1 MSAENKTAIIQTAGR
16 QTFLNRA
23 GAGKDQAILFL
34 HGSGPGATGW
44 SNWQYALPALG
55 EHFDCLV
62 PDLIGFGESDH
73 PNPPPTR
80 IQDWMRLWIDQQ
92 LALLDE
98 LKLDKVHLVG
108 NSMGGAIA
116 LPLLMEAPQRFDKVV
131 LMGPIGAPC
140 RLSPGLDRLWGFYN
154 DPSPRTMAQVITW
167 FAYDASILSGRLEA
181 IAQARFEAAMQPDV
195 RRSFE
200 AMFPAPRQK
209 LLDELVVP
217 DIALSRMQHSI
228 LLIHGRDDAIVPL
241 ETSLYLVQ
249 RLPNVQLHVYGQCSH
264 WTQIERSQSFHRLLL
279 DFFTGQ
285 M

>member
-1 MSAENKTAIIQTAGR
+1 MAAENKTATIKTAGGA
-16 QTFLNRA
+16 TFLNRA
-23 GAGKDQAILFL
+23 GAGKDEAVLFL

-55 EHFDCLV
+55 EHFDCLA

-80 IQDWMRLWIDQQ
+80 IQEWMRRWVDQQ

-116 LPLLMEAPQRFDKVV
+116 LPLLLAAPQRFDKVV
-131 LMGPIGAPC
+131 LMGAIGAPC
-140 RLSPGLDRLWGFYN
+140 RLTPGLDRLWGFYN

-167 FAYDASILSGRLEA
+167 FVHDVGIVSSRLEA
-181 IAQARFEAAMQPDV
+181 IAQARFEAAMQPEV

-209 LLDELVVP
+209 VLDELVVP
-217 DIALSRMQHSI
+217 DLALSRMHQPM
-228 LLIHGRDDAIVPL
+228 LLVHGRDDAIVSL
-241 ETSLYLVQ
+241 ETSLYLAQ

-264 WTQIERSQSFHRLLL
+264 WVQVERSQSFHRLLL

>member
-23 GAGKDQAILFL
+23 GADKDQAILFL

-55 EHFDCLV
+55 EHFDCLA

-98 LKLDKVHLVG
+98 LGLDKVHLVG

-131 LMGPIGAPC
+131 LMGAIGAPT
-140 RLSPGLDRLWGFYN
+140 RLTPGLDRLWGFYN
-154 DPSPRTMAQVITW
+154 DSSPRTMAQAITW
-167 FAYDASILSGRLEA
+167 FVYDTGIVSSRLEA
-181 IAQARFEAAMQPDV
+181 IAQARFEAAMQPNV

-209 LLDELVVP
+209 LLDELIVP
-217 DIALSRMQHSI
+217 DLALSRMQQPM
-228 LLIHGRDDAIVPL
+228 LLVHGRDDAIVSL
-241 ETSLYLVQ
+241 ETSLYLAQ
-249 RLPNVQLHVYGQCSH
+249 RLPKVQLHVYGQCSH
-264 WTQIERSQSFHRLLL
+264 WVQVERSQSFHRLLL

>member
-1 MSAENKTAIIQTAGR
+1 MAAENKTATIQTAGGA
-16 QTFLNRA
+16 TFLNRA
-23 GAGKDQAILFL
+23 GAGKDEAILFL

-44 SNWQYALPALG
+44 SNWQYALPSLG
-55 EHFDCLV
+55 EHFDCLA

-80 IQDWMRLWIDQQ
+80 IQEWMRRWVDQQ

-116 LPLLMEAPQRFDKVV
+116 LPLLLTAPQRFVKVV
-131 LMGPIGAPC
+131 LMGAIGAPC
-140 RLSPGLDRLWGFYN
+140 RLTPGLDRLWGFYN

-167 FAYDASILSGRLEA
+167 FVYDASIVSGRLDA

-209 LLDELVVP
+209 VLDELVVP
-217 DIALSRMQHSI
+217 DLALSRMHQPM
-228 LLIHGRDDAIVPL
+228 LLVHGRDDAIVSL
-241 ETSLYLVQ
+241 ETSLYLAQ

-264 WTQIERSQSFHRLLL
+264 WVQVERSQSFHRLLL

>member
-1 MSAENKTAIIQTAGR
+1 
-16 QTFLNRA
+16 
-23 GAGKDQAILFL
+23 
-34 HGSGPGATGW
+34 
-44 SNWQYALPALG
+44 
-55 EHFDCLV
+55 
-62 PDLIGFGESDH
+62 
-73 PNPPPTR
+73 
-80 IQDWMRLWIDQQ
+80 MRLWVDQQ

-116 LPLLMEAPQRFDKVV
+116 LPLLMAAPQRFDKVV
-131 LMGPIGAPC
+131 LMGAIGAPC
-140 RLSPGLDRLWGFYN
+140 RLTPGLDRLWGFYN
-154 DPSPRTMAQVITW
+154 DPSPRTLAQAITW
-167 FAYDASILSGRLEA
+167 FVYDAGIVSGRLEA
-181 IAQARFEAAMQPDV
+181 IAQARFEAAMQPEV

-217 DIALSRMQHSI
+217 DLALSRMRHPM
-228 LLIHGRDDAIVPL
+228 LLVHGRDDAIVSL
-241 ETSLYLVQ
+241 ETSLYLAQ

-264 WTQIERSQSFHRLLL
+264 WVQVERSQSFHRLLL

>member
-1 MSAENKTAIIQTAGR
+1 MAAENKTATIQTAGGA
-16 QTFLNRA
+16 TFLNRA
-23 GAGKDQAILFL
+23 GAGKDEAVLFL

-55 EHFDCLV
+55 EHFDCLA

-80 IQDWMRLWIDQQ
+80 IQEWMCRWVDQQ

-98 LKLDKVHLVG
+98 LKLDRVHLVG

-116 LPLLMEAPQRFDKVV
+116 LPLLMAAPRRFDKVV
-131 LMGPIGAPC
+131 LMGAIGAPC
-140 RLSPGLDRLWGFYN
+140 RLTPGLDRLWGFYN

-167 FAYDASILSGRLEA
+167 FVHDASIVSGRLEA
-181 IAQARFEAAMQPDV
+181 IAQARFEAAMQPEV

-209 LLDELVVP
+209 VLDKLVVP
-217 DIALSRMQHSI
+217 DLALSRIHHPI
-228 LLIHGRDDAIVPL
+228 LLVHGRDDAIVSL

-264 WTQIERSQSFHRLLL
+264 WVQVERSQSFHRLLL